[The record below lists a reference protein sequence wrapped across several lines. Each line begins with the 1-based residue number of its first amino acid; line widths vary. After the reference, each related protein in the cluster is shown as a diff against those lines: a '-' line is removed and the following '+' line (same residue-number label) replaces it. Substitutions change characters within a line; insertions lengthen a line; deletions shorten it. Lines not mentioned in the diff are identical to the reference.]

1 MCCICA
7 PYSKDGGS
15 PFSSN
20 RSTSR
25 QEGIHLFLANI
36 SSIIAIVQYAS
47 SRKEEYC
54 VVVKSLLKALKFWI
68 DRGAAVGE
76 ALEEEEVLVPIRRE
90 TFVAKT
96 NTTTVAFEDYSR
108 LTKR

>member
-1 MCCICA
+1 M
-7 PYSKDGGS
+7 
-15 PFSSN
+15 
-20 RSTSR
+20 
-25 QEGIHLFLANI
+25 ANI

-68 DRGAAVGE
+68 DRGAAVR
-76 ALEEEEVLVPIRRE
+76 EEEEVLVPIRRE
-90 TFVAKT
+90 VFVAKT